1 MRKRAALLAAA
12 LAWTSAVAAVPVAP
26 LGERP
31 AYLQGAP
38 DLPPNAAA
46 IDRTIWAPDLDR
58 GYVPQGLAWGGGELY
73 LTAYRSDDP
82 KVGAGPCRLFRID
95 PESGDTL
102 GRFDLPAACGHAGG
116 LAWLGDGALLVSDTR
131 RLYRIDVAAAF
142 GPAAGGPRAVTAG
155 VALEGSLKGSF
166 AGFDGTA
173 LLVGTYSRNTAAAQ
187 GFFLPLSVLDAPPGA
202 SLDETAALRAIA
214 LPAYAQGA
222 AFDRAGRLWISASGS
237 RFGRL
242 CRLDD
247 IGAAGGKATACYA
260 TAAGIEGLAFDN
272 RGRLW
277 AVSEAGSLRWRGW
290 PTTFP
295 LLFRLDPARLR

>member
-1 MRKRAALLAAA
+1 MRKGAVLLAVA
-12 LAWTSAVAAVPVAP
+12 LAWASAAAAAPVAP

-38 DLPPNAAA
+38 GLPPNASA

-58 GYVPQGLAWGGGELY
+58 GYVPQGLAWGGGALY
-73 LTAYRSDDP
+73 LSAYRSDDP
-82 KVGAGPCRLFRID
+82 KVGTGPCRLFRID

-116 LAWLGDGALLVSDTR
+116 LAWLGGGVLLVSDTR
-131 RLYRIDVAAAF
+131 RLYRIDAAAAF
-142 GPAAGGPRAVTAG
+142 GPAGGPRAVTAS

-166 AGFDGTA
+166 ASFDGKA
-173 LLVGTYSRNTAAAQ
+173 LFVGTYSRDTETAK
-187 GFFLPLSVLDAPPGA
+187 GFFLAPSVLDAPAGA

-214 LPAYAQGA
+214 LPAHAQGA
-222 AFDRAGRLWISASGS
+222 VFDRAGRLWISAGGS

-242 CRLDD
+242 CRLDVTD
-247 IGAAGGKATACYA
+247 GEAAVCYA
-260 TAAGIEGLAFDN
+260 TAAGVEGLAFDD

-277 AVSEAGSLRWRGW
+277 AVSEAGSLRWRNW
-290 PTTFP
+290 PATFP
-295 LLFRLDPARLR
+295 LLFRLDPDRLR